1 MRTVTVGLDGSLESL
16 AAAERA
22 AAREAPSRGL
32 REALFKAADDA
43 EVIVLGTRG
52 LSGVGGFM
60 VGSAGLAVV
69 PHG

>member
-22 AAREAPSRGL
+22 AREARSRGL

>member
-1 MRTVTVGLDGSLESL
+1 MRASPPP
-16 AAAERA
+16 
-22 AAREAPSRGL
+22 AREARSRGL